1 MTNSDVTI
9 SVAAPVTTPLWRN
22 NGAKR
27 FGAALT
33 YPLFYVL
40 NRPAFQAFNEAAY
53 DFALR
58 CNGIAINFKG
68 RHGLTAGEENFLRR
82 YVPNIAGGVLLD
94 VGANQGAYTRFLHA
108 LAPHSPVYAFEPHP
122 QTFRQLQAATIL
134 PNVMLLNQA
143 LGEQEGCVSLFDQ
156 AADDGS
162 TQASLSRAAVGLFTP
177 DIVEHQVSCTTLDV
191 FLAQQGISDVALLK
205 IDTEGH
211 DLSVLKGAAK
221 AISERRIHAIQFEF
235 IAANIATRVS
245 MRDIFD
251 ALSGYKLH
259 RLCMNGDLLPMPS
272 YDVKRHEI
280 YVTHNLVALPV

>member
-1 MTNSDVTI
+1 M
-9 SVAAPVTTPLWRN
+9 SVSKNAVPITANVTTPLWRN
-22 NGAKR
+22 STAKR
-27 FGAALT
+27 FGAALA
-33 YPLFYVL
+33 YPLFYIL
-40 NRPAFQAFNEAAY
+40 NRPAFRMINEAIY

-68 RHGLTAGEENFLRR
+68 RHGLTAGEEKFLQQ
-82 YVPNIAGGVLLD
+82 YVPKIAGGVLLD
-94 VGANQGAYTRFLHA
+94 VGANHGAYARFLHA

-122 QTFRQLQAATIL
+122 QTFRQLQAAITL
-134 PNVMLLNQA
+134 PNVTLLNLA
-143 LGEQEGCVSLFDQ
+143 VGELEGRMSLFDQ

-162 TQASLSRAAVGLFTP
+162 SQASLSRAAVGLFTP
-177 DIVEHQVSCTTLDV
+177 DIVEHQVVCTTLDA
-191 FLAQQGISDVALLK
+191 FLAQQGIRDVALLK

-211 DLSVLKGAAK
+211 DLGVLKGAAK
-221 AISERRIHAIQFEF
+221 AISEKRIHAIQFEF

-272 YDVKRHEI
+272 YDVKRHEV
-280 YVTHNLVALPV
+280 YVTHNLVAFPV